1 MQKAKSKMKDDSKYI
16 VLGTAQE
23 LQLGALAPA
32 DFGSTTMWILGI
44 PRFIFYTLNFT
55 FFPLFL
61 STE

>member
-1 MQKAKSKMKDDSKYI
+1 MKDDSKYI